1 MVRGLLLVCV
11 GYCYETSVSIQE
23 KILEWTRIQAHFV
36 PLQGTKNAKFLQ
48 FPSLPPMAVT
58 VRILQPSEARLVAS
72 AAPGVFDHAPQ
83 FSLTTE
89 FLKDPWHHLVAAID
103 EGRVVGFI
111 SAMHYLHPDKLTEL
125 WINEVGVAPS
135 HRSKGIGAELLRTM
149 LEHGRKLGCVN
160 AWVLSDKAN
169 TAAMR
174 LYAGAGGVEVAK
186 PAVMFEFDLAGGG
199 PVGRV
204 QH

>member
-1 MVRGLLLVCV
+1 
-11 GYCYETSVSIQE
+11 
-23 KILEWTRIQAHFV
+23 
-36 PLQGTKNAKFLQ
+36 
-48 FPSLPPMAVT
+48 MAVT
-58 VRILQPSEARLVAS
+58 VRILKPADAGLLAS

-83 FSLTTE
+83 LPLTTG

-111 SAMHYLHPDKLTEL
+111 SAMHYLHPDKLAEL

-135 HRSKGIGAELLRTM
+135 HQSKGIGAELLRTM

-160 AWVLSDKAN
+160 AWVLTDKTN

-174 LYAGAGGVEVAK
+174 LYAKVGGMEVEK
-186 PAVMFEFDLAGGG
+186 PAVMFEFNLGSREPAA
-199 PVGRV
+199 RV
-204 QH
+204 S